1 MNLSNAPH
9 HLSDSFPPLSLVS
22 GPLSLP
28 SEPGG
33 SLACG
38 TVRLDDGSFELGLA
52 GLLPDL
58 RRRARGLLRNAERAE
73 DLVQDTVERA
83 LRFRD
88 SFRSGSYL
96 RAWVMRILHNV
107 FISQRRRVTTE
118 RRILEGAGVDPN
130 GWARHE
136 PALLLPGLSPRVTEA
151 MLSLPERLREVVRLV
166 DLEEHS
172 YREAAEEQNVP
183 VGTVMSR
190 LHRGR
195 ARLAEALGEPPISC
209 NAEST
214 DQKERTVASAA

>member
-1 MNLSNAPH
+1 MNLSNTH
-9 HLSDSFPPLSLVS
+9 QVTTESFHPLALV
-22 GPLSLP
+22 PA
-28 SEPGG
+28 SEAR
-33 SLACG
+33 LATG
-38 TVRLDDGSFELGLA
+38 AVRLDDGSFELGLA

-136 PALLLPGLSPRVTEA
+136 PALLLPGLSPRVQQA

-172 YREAAEEQNVP
+172 YREAAEQQNVP

-195 ARLAEALGEPPISC
+195 ARLAETLREAAIDDLHSRDEVAQS
-209 NAEST
+209 S
-214 DQKERTVASAA
+214 DVASAA

>member
-1 MNLSNAPH
+1 MNLPHTPQISCTSVHPLALVPASEAP
-9 HLSDSFPPLSLVS
+9 
-22 GPLSLP
+22 
-28 SEPGG
+28 
-33 SLACG
+33 LATG
-38 TVRLDDGSFELGLA
+38 TVRLDDGSFESGLA
-52 GLLPDL
+52 GLIPDL

-136 PALLLPGLSPRVTEA
+136 PALLLPGLSPRVQQA

-172 YREAAEEQNVP
+172 YREAAEHQNVP

-195 ARLAEALGEPPISC
+195 ARLAETLREAALEDLHSRHEVTQS
-209 NAEST
+209 A
-214 DQKERTVASAA
+214 DVASAA